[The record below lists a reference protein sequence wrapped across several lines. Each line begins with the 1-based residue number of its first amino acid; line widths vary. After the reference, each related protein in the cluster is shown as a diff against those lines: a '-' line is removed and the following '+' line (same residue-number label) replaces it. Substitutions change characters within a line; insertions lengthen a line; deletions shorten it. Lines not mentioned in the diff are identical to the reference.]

1 MMISIMGGGVLWW
14 MGLAW
19 LIAIIRHRLNEKR
32 SRVIDQI
39 AGLVLIGFGL
49 LLIAKTAVET
59 V

>member
-19 LIAIIRHRLNEKR
+19 LIATIRHRLNEKR
-32 SRVIDQI
+32 LRAINQI

-49 LLIAKTAVET
+49 LLFAKTAVDT
-59 V
+59 I